1 MLKVD
6 AIGQVCP
13 VPIIMTKNALKK
25 IEEGKVE
32 VSVDNKIS
40 LENLEKMS
48 KEMGY
53 AYNIQSSGEIYRIVI
68 NKVKENVNII
78 EESDNTV
85 VVISSQFMG
94 SGDPELGKILMK
106 GFIYTL
112 SEMDFLPKTI
122 LLYNEGVKLAIEG
135 SESLNDLL
143 VLETRGVEILSC
155 GTCLNFYGITE
166 KLKAGTITN
175 MYTIAEKQLRATK
188 VIKPW

>member
-85 VVISSQFMG
+85 VVINSQFMG

>member
-85 VVISSQFMG
+85 VVINSQFMG

-188 VIKPW
+188 VIKP

>member
-175 MYTIAEKQLRATK
+175 MYTIAEKQLRATR
-188 VIKPW
+188 

>member
-1 MLKVD
+1 MVKVD

-25 IEEGKVE
+25 IEEGQVE

-40 LENLEKMS
+40 LQNLEKMS
-48 KEMGY
+48 QEMGY
-53 AYNIQSSGEIYRIVI
+53 AYNVESSGEIFRIVI
-68 NKVKENVNII
+68 NKVKENVNLV
-78 EESDNTV
+78 EDHDNTV
-85 VVISSQFMG
+85 VVISSQYMG

-122 LLYNEGVKLAIEG
+122 LFYNEGVKLAIEG
-135 SESLNDLL
+135 SDSLNDLL
-143 VLETRGVEILSC
+143 TLESRGVEILSC
-155 GTCLNFYGITE
+155 GTCLNFYGVTD

-175 MYTIAEKQLRATK
+175 MYTIAERQMKATK
-188 VIKPW
+188 VVKP

>member
-188 VIKPW
+188 VIKP